1 MSEGGLAESLVLQ
14 FSLSC
19 LSGDAMCSRNCFQS
33 RYQSVSASCEIH
45 LWYRAVNLLR
55 ADFVAKQLLYPLE
68 KKTNTQVLVLE
79 APRTRLVGCCRGAG
93 SVTEKVPVGWIGHPA
108 RGAAVKIYHGVV
120 LLCEPEQALQQFLL
134 LSCSCSMNPRLKAV
148 VWLSVALAD
157 C

>member
-1 MSEGGLAESLVLQ
+1 MPCVAETAFNLDTRVFLPVVKSTFGTVHRTCSEPTLLPS
-14 FSLSC
+14 
-19 LSGDAMCSRNCFQS
+19 NCF
-33 RYQSVSASCEIH
+33 IP
-45 LWYRAVNLLR
+45 W
-55 ADFVAKQLLYPLE
+55 K

-79 APRTRLVGCCRGAG
+79 APRTRLLGCYREAG
-93 SVTEKVPVGWIGHPA
+93 SVTEKVPVGWIGHSA

-134 LSCSCSMNPRLKAV
+134 LPCSCSMNPRLKSV